1 MNNEEIMTLYLKA
14 YTSKKAAD
22 LDALKDRAKYKQ
34 NLVSKSGPYYDMVS
48 KFEPIRKPKK
58 RSVLKDTGSGAGI
71 GAGIGGALSALLYL
85 LSKKRDKDR
94 ALKAGVGVTL
104 SGAGLGAGLGALS
117 AVANNANVG
126 DGIPDEFYDEL
137 RHTNPDNISDAVL
150 KSYGLRRK
158 DN

>member
-1 MNNEEIMTLYLKA
+1 MNNKELFTLYMKA

-22 LDALKDRAKYKQ
+22 LDDLKDRAKYKQ
-34 NLVSKSGPYYDMVS
+34 NLVSKSGPYYDMVN

-58 RSVLKDTGSGAGI
+58 RSILKDTGSGAGI
-71 GAGIGGALSALLYL
+71 GAGIGGALSVLLYL
-85 LSKKRDKDR
+85 LSKKRDKDK

-104 SGAGLGAGLGALS
+104 SGTGLGAGLGALS

-137 RHTNPDNISDAVL
+137 RNTNPDNISDAVL

-158 DN
+158 GK

>member
-1 MNNEEIMTLYLKA
+1 MTNKELFTLYMKA
-14 YTSKKAAD
+14 YTSKNAAD
-22 LDALKDRAKYKQ
+22 LDDLKERAKYKQ
-34 NLVSKSGPYYDMVS
+34 NLVSKSGPYYDMVN

-58 RSVLKDTGSGAGI
+58 RSILKDTGSGAGI
-71 GAGIGGALSALLYL
+71 GAGIGGALAVLLYL
-85 LSKKRDKDR
+85 LSKKRDKDK

-137 RHTNPDNISDAVL
+137 RHTDPDNISDAVL

-158 DN
+158 GK